1 MKSTWIIFVI
11 GAVLSWGAYVPTIHA
26 GQMALNKGA
35 LRAFLFV
42 GLAYCITAVIVP
54 AILIYVFN
62 KEPAEFTTKGMGI
75 STLAGVFGA
84 AGALCVILALKFGG
98 TPLTVPPL
106 VFCGAPIVA
115 SVIGMILHKP
125 ANPPSP
131 MFYVGL
137 IMAAVGAGLVLRFK
151 PA

>member
-1 MKSTWIIFVI
+1 MKSLWIVFVV

-26 GQMALNKGA
+26 GQVAFNKGA
-35 LRAFLFV
+35 IRAFLFV
-42 GLAYCITAVIVP
+42 GLAYCLTAVLVP
-54 AILIYVFN
+54 GLLIFVG
-62 KEPAEFTTKGMGI
+62 KLEPMEFPTKGMSI

-115 SVIGMILHKP
+115 SVIGMMLHKP

-137 IMAAVGAGLVLRFK
+137 LMAAVGAGLVLRFK